1 MNYREIYQKWLND
14 PAFDADFIAEL
25 RSLTD
30 EKEIE
35 DRFYRALSFGTAGM
49 RGVIGAG
56 RNRINKYNIRKAS
69 QGYAEYLLSKNEQAS
84 CVIAHDNRR
93 FSDYFAREAASVF
106 AANGIKTYL
115 FAELRSTPELS
126 FAVRHLETTGGVVV
140 TASHN
145 PPQYNGYKVYGSDGA
160 QLMPVEAAKV
170 SAAVESI
177 EDFAKIRY
185 LNFETALADGL
196 IQYIGEEVD
205 AAYLAAVKKQIIRPQ
220 VYQQP
225 LVVTYS
231 PLHGAGAMIIERLLT
246 SLDLTDVHYVTSQ
259 MVADSEFSTV
269 KQPNPEE
276 EQAFAVSLKLAEQV
290 AADLLLASDP
300 DADRVGVMVKT
311 ADRYQKLNG
320 NQVGALLTHYVL
332 SSKSNLPDNAII
344 VKTVVTSDLGMRIAE
359 NYGVACQET
368 LTGFK
373 FIGDK
378 IKHYQQSGQYS
389 FIMGYEES
397 YGYLVG
403 QHARDKDAVVTI
415 MLIIEMAKY
424 YKTQGKTLIDALD
437 DLYAQYGYYKDHLI
451 AKVLSG
457 KSGMEQMQK
466 IMTALRQTKTI
477 GALPIVKVA
486 DFSTGQL
493 RDLKSGNCTTLQQ
506 PQSNVLK
513 YYLDDK
519 NWFAVRPS
527 GTEPKLKFYVSVVA
541 NEASAADQKIDS
553 ILTALDDF
561 MAPYIDLC

>member
-1 MNYREIYQKWLND
+1 MSYREVYQKWLND

-25 RSLTD
+25 GGLTD
-30 EKEIE
+30 EAEIE

-49 RGVIGAG
+49 RGIIGAG

-69 QGYAEYLLSKNEQAS
+69 QGYAEYLLSKNKQAS

-93 FSDYFAREAASVF
+93 YSDFFAREAAAVF

-115 FAELRSTPELS
+115 FDDLRSTPELS
-126 FAVRHLETTGGVVV
+126 FAIRHLKTTGGVVV

-170 SAAVESI
+170 STAVDSI

-185 LNFETALADGL
+185 LNFEKALTDGL
-196 IQYIGEEVD
+196 IQYIGEAVD
-205 AAYLAAVKKQIIRPQ
+205 AAYLSAVKRQIIRPQ
-220 VYQQP
+220 VYRQP
-225 LVVTYS
+225 LTATYS
-231 PLHGAGAMIIERLLT
+231 ALHGAGAMIVKRLLT
-246 SLDLTDVHYVTSQ
+246 SLELTDVHYVTSQ
-259 MVADSEFSTV
+259 MEADTEFSTV

-276 EQAFAVSLKLAEQV
+276 EQAFEVSLQLAHDVSAE
-290 AADLLLASDP
+290 LLLASDP
-300 DADRVGVMVKT
+300 DADRVGVMVK
-311 ADRYQKLNG
+311 ADGAYHKLNG
-320 NQVGALLTHYVL
+320 NEVGALLTHYVL
-332 SSKSNLPDNAII
+332 SSKSDLPTNAII

-378 IKHYQQSGQYS
+378 IKNYQQSGQYS

-424 YKTQGKTLIDALD
+424 YKSVGKTLIDVLN

-466 IMTALRQTKTI
+466 IMAALRSAKAI
-477 GALPIVKVA
+477 GTLPIVKVA
-486 DFSTGQL
+486 DFSSGKL
-493 RDLKSGNCTTLQQ
+493 CDISSGNCTTLEQ
-506 PQSNVLK
+506 PNSNVLK
-513 YYLDDK
+513 YYLAD
-519 NWFAVRPS
+519 NSWFAVRPS
-527 GTEPKLKFYVSVVA
+527 GTEPKLKFYISVVA
-541 NEASAADQKIDS
+541 TDSAAAEQKIQN
-553 ILTALDDF
+553 IMTALDDF